1 MSVNNITRYVHSTV
15 RFVPLCTVF
24 NFSAHKNPNVKERST
39 ALTCSL
45 TRSACIS
52 PHVTSFTKFYTAMF
66 LTRKLA
72 KEMLP
77 IIHEKKMRM
86 IFPFNIP
93 SNFFYSCAGLLL
105 LWTENFYTT
114 WRLRG
119 TLNFFFVIRIKRI
132 FTTKTEKFH
141 LHGNNSMCA
150 GAFQLLRT
158 RAA

>member
-1 MSVNNITRYVHSTV
+1 M
-15 RFVPLCTVF
+15 
-24 NFSAHKNPNVKERST
+24 ST
-39 ALTCSL
+39 APFVLFHSAQFSIFPPTRTQTSKNVPQPPPAPL

-52 PHVTSFTKFYTAMF
+52 PHVPSFTKFYTAMF

-77 IIHEKKMRM
+77 IILEKKMRM

-93 SNFFYSCAGLLL
+93 SNLFYSCAGLLL
-105 LWTENFYTT
+105 LWAENFYTT

-119 TLNFFFVIRIKRI
+119 TLNFLFVIRIKRI

-150 GAFQLLRT
+150 GAFQLLRG